1 MIPCMSLPTINEN
14 TKITITTTTTT
25 TTTATTTTTILESVI
40 NSSERL
46 FLFEK
51 NSPIYQF
58 FKIL

>member
-25 TTTATTTTTILESVI
+25 TTTTATTTTTILESVI
-40 NSSERL
+40 NSPERL

-51 NSPIYQF
+51 NSPGIS
-58 FKIL
+58 